1 MSENRLN
8 CQDAINELAS
18 KSKYLATLANCFS
31 FVPDNNI
38 PTACVEFMMRAG
50 NPLRLKFNQEFWYAG
65 LQSNLATDCRSS

>member
-50 NPLRLKFNQEFWYAG
+50 NPLRLKFNQEFW
-65 LQSNLATDCRSS
+65 S